1 MLQVGKL
8 YTFTEVQSSQRC
20 YCYKQCTPFRAL
32 DGWDDWLPDYFILIS
47 EDSLL
52 AFNSTEHVWTECKDQ
67 DPLVGPKIVAD
78 FHAKQ
83 KERKNTLENLKTE
96 RDNMLTRAQ
105 EVFNKAMDEVKQM
118 NDMIEELEQ
127 MINY

>member
-8 YTFTEVQSSQRC
+8 YTFTEVQCSQRC
-20 YCYKQCTPFRAL
+20 YCYKQCTLPLPF
-32 DGWDDWLPDYFILIS
+32 DGWDNWLPDFFILIS

-52 AFNSTEHVWTECKDQ
+52 AFKSTEHRWTECKDQ

-105 EVFNKAMDEVKQM
+105 EVFKKAMDEVKQKD
-118 NDMIEELEQ
+118 DMIEELNS
-127 MINY
+127 MIY